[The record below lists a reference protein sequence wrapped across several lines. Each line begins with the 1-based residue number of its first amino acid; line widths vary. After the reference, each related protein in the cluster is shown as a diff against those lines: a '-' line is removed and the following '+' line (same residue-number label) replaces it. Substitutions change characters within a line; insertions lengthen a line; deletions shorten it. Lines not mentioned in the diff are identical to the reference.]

1 MLDVRKPIAVLFLI
15 LGALLF
21 GYGQFFQDFVAW
33 KIPNGEVPLKLNMPC
48 GLFMFLFG
56 VIMWQLARYSEIK
69 DLEKAIRKREEE
81 LSRAG
86 KLGSEEAQD
95 EPEQEPEDGQERAP
109 GEESE
114 EKTDEKPE
122 QDPENGSDS

>member
-1 MLDVRKPIAVLFLI
+1 MLDVRKPIAFLFLL

-21 GYGQFFQDFVAW
+21 GYGQIFQDFVAW
-33 KIPNGEVPLKLNMPC
+33 KIPNGEVPLKLNVPC

-69 DLEKAIRKREEE
+69 ELEKAIKDREEE

-86 KLGSEEAQD
+86 KLGSEEADQEEEEEEKKD
-95 EPEQEPEDGQERAP
+95 EEQ
-109 GEESE
+109 SE
-114 EKTDEKPE
+114 EAKDE
-122 QDPENGSDS
+122 DPEKGSGS